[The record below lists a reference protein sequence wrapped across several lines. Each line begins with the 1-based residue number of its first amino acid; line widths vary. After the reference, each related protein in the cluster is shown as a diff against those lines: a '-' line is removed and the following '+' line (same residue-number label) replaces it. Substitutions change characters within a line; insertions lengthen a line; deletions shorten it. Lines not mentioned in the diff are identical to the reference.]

1 MRSAPVCR
9 DAPSRG
15 GAKYATVT
23 KSGTRAN
30 LRGFS
35 RSGRIFAGGNRYGER
50 PSTARKERRNNK
62 QSNMYSLPQV
72 ARRGHA
78 VDERSVVCTATATR
92 TPRHHQKAPS
102 RSRRTFLPAKTFFE
116 SVPRR
121 REMFS
126 TAGEDGKT
134 DTSSKFNSRI
144 SSRFK
149 PRTFGAAVWAGVSE
163 KYARRYRL

>member
-23 KSGTRAN
+23 KSWTRAN

-92 TPRHHQKAPS
+92 TPRHQHKPHCDYGGHFFS
-102 RSRRTFLPAKTFFE
+102 LRRSSNWYCDGGSCF
-116 SVPRR
+116 RR
-121 REMFS
+121 REKKAS
-126 TAGEDGKT
+126 WITAIKVQLAHSIT
-134 DTSSKFNSRI
+134 FQTSSLWNGGLGGSVNRI
-144 SSRFK
+144 RS
-149 PRTFGAAVWAGVSE
+149 
-163 KYARRYRL
+163 